1 MLDQSIYYVR
11 TTLESALPLAIAFL
25 GVYIVFRLLDD
36 FDLTVEGAFPLGAAV
51 TAVAIHGG
59 LHPLVALF
67 LAMGAGAIAGMVTAL
82 IHTRLH
88 VSLLLSGILTMTAL
102 FTVNLRIMGRPNIP
116 LIRQDTLFSGLN
128 QLSSG
133 AESFFTI
140 LAFTAIAA
148 LVYGGLIYFLLT
160 EFGLTLRATGVNRA
174 MARSVGVSTDFVV
187 LVALM
192 ISNSMSSLAGSIA
205 AQDQGFAD
213 VQMGLGLIVAGVASI
228 LIGGIVVP
236 RSNRVIRGVISVL
249 IGTTLYRLVLVV
261 ALRFGLQPFDL
272 KLFTALILIVALA
285 GSRAAKVLQGK
296 GWRLGR
302 LGREEATPL
311 LDETSEDKDTER
323 AAP

>member
-1 MLDQSIYYVR
+1 M
-11 TTLESALPLAIAFL
+11 PLAIAFL

-59 LHPLVALF
+59 VAPIVALL
-67 LAMGAGAIAGMVTAL
+67 LAVGAGAIAGLVTAL

-102 FTVNLRIMGRPNIP
+102 FTVNLRIMGRPNLP
-116 LIRQDTLFSGLN
+116 LIRQVTLFSPLN

-140 LAFTAIAA
+140 LIFTGIVA
-148 LVYGGLIYFLLT
+148 LVFGGLIYLLLT

-174 MARSVGVSTDFVV
+174 MARSVGVSTDWIVI
-187 LVALM
+187 VALM

-213 VQMGLGLIVAGVASI
+213 VQMGLGLILAGVASI
-228 LIGGIVVP
+228 LIGSIVVP
-236 RSNRVIRGVISVL
+236 HSNRVIRGVISVL

-285 GSRAAKVLQGK
+285 GSRGGKLLRDK
-296 GWRLGR
+296 GWRFGR
-302 LGREEATPL
+302 LGSEDPIPL
-311 LDETSEDKDTER
+311 LDKSPEERERER